1 MAVRGISL
9 LDLAPLPPGA
19 TALIPD
25 ALATHLENLAVV
37 SHTSTSS
44 ATAHIHSGVVQPISD
59 LGFPAL
65 RDWPVEVPGLNTGLP
80 FRLTRLRSAPSAGQN
95 LEPAATGLF
104 LDLVVDRI
112 AITVPGL
119 RPATLIPSAPGIVAH
134 LAPDPSRTNVRI
146 VGSGTVRID
155 LTGAGETVRFIDSG
169 DPFDPM
175 APTCAIYALTFE
187 PTTFYFGDSELGM
200 TVDRL
205 VWDDSE
211 AVTPPDILARGQT
224 PGWQGISIAEA
235 TVFLPPNAPIVQDL
249 NVGVRDVLLGS
260 PAGLQGEIR
269 LELGRTPVNPDLI
282 DILQDFGGPQTLST
296 SGSGRDLTVDVL
308 TGTTQTA
315 RVKASMP
322 APTSGTSTH
331 PEVAWTLPDG
341 RSVTGQDTGWFTTQ
355 PGQILSAQ
363 PSEEV
368 DGQRLAEQTNTYT
381 FKAATLVVAP
391 QIGVE
396 VNGTDLTNVVHL
408 AGTQTALQGLV
419 FTSTASAT
427 DAAGHTWQVGSG
439 PGAQT
444 AKGKT
449 FTLTAP
455 LAMGTQYLVYT
466 DSGQRTRRVR
476 IDLLAEGQLLVGAA
490 DGIHD
495 ATGALLTPRGVA
507 GTYEL
512 AGFHRDATLRAFSPA
527 ATTTAVPDGALAELT
542 LDLGS
547 GTKPDEPAPPVTEEE
562 IRRLQVRFAFQTAD
576 PTVWGAYVP
585 RTQEGTIEATVA
597 AWAQFFPGATFVLI
611 GRTCDLGTANFNK
624 DLATKRADKA
634 ATWLPA
640 GTTVVKRG
648 EQTAAS
654 AAMVTAQDA
663 VSPAMDPDEK
673 SATWLIKSDFTD
685 AQRTAWGS
693 TTTNPTRVAYRR
705 VDIYAVGGTY
715 TPPGGTASQQAPTD
729 TQETDASLRRSY
741 RPGTDVVTITPPG
754 RNDPA
759 LPFLVRIVVKWDSP
773 TVTSLSDA
781 IPTQAEFTFEWAST
795 NVTLPTSTG
804 SENVPVRSPSDT
816 SSSPS
821 TEIFTLTG
829 RWAYDSRSGQ
839 TVFSLSIESHGDPN
853 GLAALDSEV
862 LAIALALAPAL
873 LAGIGASGVDGAAV
887 RMGALAVAS
896 GILATIV
903 KDGRVVIHRAEV
915 DHRQRSLTD
924 ATGFRTRVLF
934 DYTCEVGFDIEAE
947 GLGAIGTDDDFPMKV
962 TYKGVGLEF
971 DDAKTEWYEKFGLVY
986 EDVSFEIADPGRWAI
1001 EGPMGDI
1008 LRVAATR
1015 AGAGST
1021 WFELDLEFVLD
1032 LGVVAIT
1039 GATVRVIID
1048 GSDFS
1053 AELRGLGLS
1062 VDIEGVLSGSGR
1074 LVLGDGGAFKA
1085 ALELSLPTVGVKGMG
1100 DLAYDP
1106 AFDFLSIG
1114 LGLVLPVGIPLANSG
1129 LGIFGFLG
1137 RFVSNG
1143 RRALPAGFD
1152 DDPVGR
1158 EIAWYRTVPGE
1169 DKFEPF
1175 RGQWALGLGVIVGTL
1190 PDQAFTFNATGMIV
1204 ICFPDPTVILGIDAK
1219 LIQKPEPAPKEQG
1232 DAGAGAGLE
1241 ILGLVVIDDSAV
1253 MLGVRGGYEIPKV
1266 LKLTVPLDGYFPY
1279 PGTPKDAFVR
1289 IGADGVEGR
1298 GGDPVSLT
1306 LLPDTLDAKAF
1317 AYLMVEEKQLHN
1329 LGGDDRFDFDG
1340 FSIGFGAGF
1349 DIRWS
1354 AGPIKLEAGAKI
1366 LVGLGTNP
1374 FLLKGGIMVHGELD
1388 LVVVSVGARG
1398 EIIATMWG
1406 PVDDL
1411 KINLNGKFCGHV
1423 DLFFFEVEGCVR
1435 FDIGDSLTPGPPPPP
1450 APIGKVSLTDRRGF
1464 TTAVATT
1471 GSPGPEETVWPDTVP
1486 VIEFTHQVSLALTGS
1501 AFDVPTPTPAGPPW
1515 SGTSEMKY
1523 AYRITGLELRRGSA
1537 AEAGPLVSNWW
1548 HPTHRPGVLAAG
1560 DVAVSE
1566 EEGLFL
1572 ALLSWNPAPWSY
1584 WLTDGGE
1591 GIPGDPAVTPGRLC
1605 DPPPKPVRSCA
1616 VGKEARRTGADEVRF
1631 ATPPAAA
1638 DPFPSAFAFSG
1649 HERVLDLTPAQALPL
1664 LGALGL
1670 GYEPGAV
1677 GAGPFGEDLWWLA
1690 RVTRY
1695 GFTER
1700 TCELSGPIGPA
1711 IRDPELELVVCR
1723 DYSKRPQEITGRD
1736 TTCYDVG
1743 KDHTKANVVLG
1754 PTTTVGPVKLAAN
1767 GDLRTLDTG
1776 SGMGI
1781 RFPDSGVRL
1790 DLPNP
1795 VDEVT
1800 VTLFLGAR
1808 QVRVTA
1814 LDAQGRIVDT
1824 QTSGTQQGTLLEV
1837 TVAGAR
1843 ITTVQLSGGTGE
1855 ANLVRICLTT
1865 VTRGAVVADRLDAA
1879 SSEWP
1884 IVVAVGTDRR
1894 GRRVEQPW
1902 KPTVTKTQQTRTG
1915 QCDLLR
1921 YVPTKSGITWSEVA
1935 VKQWS
1940 GTGKDDAGRV
1950 GLVRLCGVNAVAAAQ
1965 AAQNAAAVKDLK
1977 DVINTGA
1984 TSADPQT
1991 VRNLLAPNSS
2001 YELRIRWEWQGWI
2014 KTDAQPTPPAAPSA
2028 SWTPGGEH
2036 VVKFRTAATLV
2047 SAGTPPAELVD
2058 ERTFD
2063 PRALIRY
2070 LIGFDPD
2077 TGNAPH
2083 FLDDSLLV
2091 HLAVDHAD
2099 RLVNLYGH
2107 DLQLRLRRTDPPP
2120 GSLASSAHPDNED
2133 LTVVW
2138 GPLYDAKR
2146 PLSEKRY
2153 LNAIREAPCLEE
2165 PPLGGTTGTV
2175 TADLVPGAWYDLML
2189 MATPTSDPDAE
2200 QVVVSRAHFQASAYR
2215 SPADLLDALGFADPV
2230 SPFVASDAIV
2240 TGPLAATAMAGG
2252 DKAFDAALSSLGLDP
2267 WPLSPQARTSV
2278 LWWRD
2283 TTTWK
2288 MAGVLLEAPEAIV
2301 RSGRTTLDVGTARYG
2316 STTLTVARCN
2326 DAGTRV
2332 LLVPATPMSV
2342 PSGATS
2348 IRLDLVR
2355 KSTAAD
2361 GSVSTA
2367 TVTGR
2372 RQALRVPRSVY
2383 MEAGA

>member
-9 LDLAPLPPGA
+9 LDLAPLPAGA
-19 TALIPD
+19 QALIPE
-25 ALATHLENLAVV
+25 ALAAHLENLAVV
-37 SHTSTSS
+37 NHSSTSS

-80 FRLTRLRSAPSAGQN
+80 FRLVRMRTEQSAGQN
-95 LEPAATGLF
+95 LEPAAAGLF
-104 LDLVVDRI
+104 LDLVVERI

-134 LAPDPSRTNVRI
+134 LAPDPSRSGVRI
-146 VGSGTVRID
+146 VGAGTVRID
-155 LTGAGETVRFIDSG
+155 LSGAGETVRFIDSG

-175 APTCAIYALTFE
+175 TPTGAVYALNFE
-187 PTTFYFGDSELGM
+187 PTSFYFGDSELGM

-211 AVTPPDILARGQT
+211 VSTPADILARGQT

-249 NVGVRDVLLGS
+249 NVGVRDVVLGS

-269 LELGRTPVNPDLI
+269 LEFGRTPVSPDLFEF
-282 DILQDFGGPQTLST
+282 LQDLGGPQTLST
-296 SGSGRDLTVDVL
+296 GGSGRDLTVDLL
-308 TGTTQTA
+308 TGTTQAA
-315 RVKASMP
+315 RVRANMP
-322 APTSGTSTH
+322 AATAGTSTH
-331 PEVAWTLPDG
+331 PEVSWTLPDG
-341 RSVTGQDTGWFTTQ
+341 TTVTRQDTGWFTTE
-355 PGQILSAQ
+355 PGQTLTAQ

-368 DGQRLAEQTNTYT
+368 DGQRVFEQSNTFT
-381 FKAATLVVAP
+381 FKAATLTVAP
-391 QIGVE
+391 QIGLTL
-396 VNGTDLTNVVHL
+396 NGASIDNVVHV
-408 AGTQTALQGLV
+408 AGMASALQGLA
-419 FTSTASAT
+419 FTSTAPAA
-427 DAAGHTWQVGSG
+427 DASGHTWQLNTG
-439 PGAQT
+439 PNAQT
-444 AKGKT
+444 ATGNH
-449 FTLTAP
+449 FTIGAALPA
-455 LAMGTQYLVYT
+455 GTQYLVYT

-476 IDLLAEGQLLVGAA
+476 IDVLAEGQLLVGAG

-507 GTYEL
+507 GTYNL
-512 AGFHRDATLRAFSPA
+512 AGFHRDATLRAFMPQ
-527 ATTTAVPDGALAELT
+527 ATTSAVPDGALAELT
-542 LDLGS
+542 LDLGT
-547 GTKPDEPAPPVTEEE
+547 GTEPDEPADPITEEE

-597 AWAQFFPGATFVLI
+597 AWASFFPGATFVVI
-611 GRTCDLGTANFNK
+611 GRTCDLGTASFNTT
-624 DLATKRADKA
+624 LAKKRAEKA
-634 ATWLPA
+634 ATWLPTA
-640 GTTVVKRG
+640 ATVLRG
-648 EQTAAS
+648 EQTAPS
-654 AAMVTAQDA
+654 AAMTTAQNA
-663 VSPAMDPDEK
+663 VTPAMDADEK
-673 SATWLIKSDFTD
+673 TATWLIKSDFTD

-693 TTTNPTRVAYRR
+693 TTTNATRVEYRR

-715 TPPGGTASQQAPTD
+715 TPPAGTPGDSQQAPTD
-729 TQETDASLRRSY
+729 TQETDAALRRSY
-741 RPGTDVVTITPPG
+741 RPGIDVVTITPPG
-754 RNDPA
+754 RKDPA

-795 NVTLPTSTG
+795 NVTLPTATG
-804 SENVPVRSPSDT
+804 SQSVPVRSPSDT

-829 RWAYDSRSGQ
+829 RWAYDARSGQ

-887 RMGALAVAS
+887 RMGALAIAS
-896 GILATIV
+896 GIFATIA

-915 DHRQRSLTD
+915 EHRQRSLTD
-924 ATGFRTRVLF
+924 ATGFRTRLLL
-934 DYTCEVGFDIEAE
+934 DYTCEVGFDVEAD
-947 GLGAIGTDDDFPMKV
+947 GLGAIGTDDEFPMKV

-971 DDAKTEWYEKFGLVY
+971 DDAKTQWYEKFGLVY

-1039 GATVRVIID
+1039 GATVRIIID
-1048 GSDFS
+1048 GTDFS

-1100 DLAYDP
+1100 DLSYDP
-1106 AFDFLSIG
+1106 AEDFLSIG
-1114 LGLVLPVGIPLANSG
+1114 LGLILPVGIPLANSG

-1158 EIAWYRTVPGE
+1158 EIAWYRSVPGE

-1204 ICFPDPTVILGIDAK
+1204 VCFPDPTVILGIDAK

-1232 DAGAGAGLE
+1232 SAGAGLE
-1241 ILGLVVIDDSAV
+1241 ILGLVVVDDSAV

-1279 PGTPKDAFVR
+1279 PDTPKDAFVR

-1298 GGDPVSLT
+1298 GGDPVSVT
-1306 LLPDTLDAKAF
+1306 LLPETLDAKAF

-1354 AGPIKLEAGAKI
+1354 AGPIKLEASAKV

-1374 FLLKGGIMVHGELD
+1374 FLLKGGIMVNGELD
-1388 LVVVSVGARG
+1388 LVVVSVGANG
-1398 EIIATMWG
+1398 EIIATIWG

-1411 KINLNGKFCGHV
+1411 KVNLNGKFCGHV

-1464 TTAVATT
+1464 TTAEATT
-1471 GSPGPEETVWPDTVP
+1471 GTPGPDQTVWPDTVP
-1486 VIEFTHQVSLALTGS
+1486 VIEFTHRVAMALSGS
-1501 AFDVPTPTPAGPPW
+1501 AFDVPTPTPAGPTW

-1523 AYRITGLELRRGSA
+1523 AYRITGLELRRGSTP
-1537 AEAGPLVSNWW
+1537 EAGPLVANWW
-1548 HPTHRPGVLAAG
+1548 HPTHRPGVLAVG

-1591 GIPGDPAVTPGRLC
+1591 GSPGDPAITPGRLC
-1605 DPPPKPVRSCA
+1605 DPAPKPDRACA
-1616 VGKEARRTGADEVRF
+1616 LGKQASRTASDAIRI
-1631 ATPPAAA
+1631 ATPSTAAA
-1638 DPFPSAFAFSG
+1638 PFPSSFAYTP
-1649 HERVLDLTPAQALPL
+1649 HERVLGTTPAQALPV
-1664 LGALGL
+1664 LGAVGL

-1677 GAGPFGEDLWWLA
+1677 GAGPFGEDLWWLS
-1690 RVTRY
+1690 RVTRF

-1700 TCELSGPIGPA
+1700 TCELSGPIGSE

-1723 DYSKRPQEITGRD
+1723 DYRKRPQEAKGRE
-1736 TTCYDVG
+1736 TTCYDSG
-1743 KDHTKANVVLG
+1743 KDHPKANVTLG
-1754 PTTTVGPVKLAAN
+1754 PTTNVGPVKLAAN
-1767 GDLRTLDTG
+1767 GDLRTMDTG
-1776 SGMGI
+1776 SGIGI
-1781 RFPDSGVRL
+1781 RFPDSGLRL
-1790 DLPNP
+1790 DLPMP

-1800 VTLFLGAR
+1800 VTLFLGGR
-1808 QVRVTA
+1808 EVRVTA
-1814 LDAQGRIVDT
+1814 LDAQGRIVDIR
-1824 QTSGTQQGTLLEV
+1824 TSGTQQKVLLE
-1837 TVAGAR
+1837 
-1843 ITTVQLSGGTGE
+1843 
-1855 ANLVRICLTT
+1855 TT
-1865 VTRGAVVADRLDAA
+1865 VTGTGITAVQLTGGTSEAMLVRVCLTRVIQGAIVVDRLDAA

-1884 IVVAVGTDRR
+1884 VVVAVGTDRR
-1894 GRRVEQPW
+1894 GRRVEQQW
-1902 KPTVTKTQQTRTG
+1902 KAKPTKTVQGRNG
-1915 QCDLLR
+1915 ECSLLL
-1921 YVPTKSGITWSEVA
+1921 YAPTKPGITWSSLTIQ
-1935 VKQWS
+1935 QWS
-1940 GTGKDDAGRV
+1940 GTGKDDAGAV
-1950 GLVRLCGVNAVAAAQ
+1950 GLSKLCGVNAAAAVQ

-1977 DVINTGA
+1977 DLINTGA
-1984 TSADPQT
+1984 TSADPST
-1991 VRNLLAPNSS
+1991 VRNLLQPNST
-2001 YELRIRWEWQGWI
+2001 YEVRIRWEWQGWI
-2014 KTDAQPTPPAAPSA
+2014 KTESQPTPPATPSGP
-2028 SWTPGGEH
+2028 WTSGGEH

-2047 SAGTPPAELVD
+2047 SSGTPPAELVD

-2063 PRALIRY
+2063 PRSLIRY

-2083 FLDDSLLV
+2083 LLDDSLLV
-2091 HLAVDHAD
+2091 HLGVDHAD
-2099 RLVNLYGH
+2099 RLVNLYNH

-2120 GSLASSAHPDNED
+2120 GSLASGDHPANED

-2146 PLSEKRY
+2146 PLSEQRY
-2153 LNAIREAPCLEE
+2153 LDAIREAPCLDE
-2165 PPLGGTTGTV
+2165 PPLGGTTATV

-2189 MATPTSDPDAE
+2189 MATPVSDPDAE
-2200 QVVVSRAHFQASAYR
+2200 QVVVSRAHFQASRYR
-2215 SPADLLDALGFADPV
+2215 SAADLLAALGFTDPA
-2230 SPFVASDAIV
+2230 SPFVAGDAIV
-2240 TGPLAATAMAGG
+2240 SSPLSSTALAMG
-2252 DKAFDAALSSLGLDP
+2252 DKAFDAALSGLGMDP
-2267 WPLSPQARTSV
+2267 WPLSPEARTTV

-2283 TTTWK
+2283 GTAWK
-2288 MAGVLLEAPEAIV
+2288 VAGLLLEAPEAIV
-2301 RSGRTTLDVGTARYG
+2301 RSGLTSLDVGTAKYG
-2316 STTLTVARCN
+2316 SVTLTVARRN

-2332 LLVPATPMSV
+2332 LLVPATPSTV
-2342 PSGATS
+2342 PSSAS
-2348 IRLDLVR
+2348 AIRLDLAR
-2355 KSTAAD
+2355 KTTAAN
-2361 GSVSTA
+2361 G
-2367 TVTGR
+2367 TVTTSTVSGQ

-2383 MEAGA
+2383 QEAGA